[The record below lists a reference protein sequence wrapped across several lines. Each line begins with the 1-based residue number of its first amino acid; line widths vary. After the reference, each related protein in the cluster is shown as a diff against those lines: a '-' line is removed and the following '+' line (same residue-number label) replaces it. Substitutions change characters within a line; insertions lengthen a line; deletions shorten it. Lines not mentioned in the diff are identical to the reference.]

1 MRLRQVKLEDFVNY
15 KKISLFL
22 GTCFCDWKCCIEQK
36 VDLSVCQNTRLV
48 QSIITNYSPKE
59 IYHDMYCASSLHQAI
74 VFGGLEPMLQFNEML
89 DVIDYFRQNTQDDII
104 IYTGYEPTEIQQSI
118 EQIKR
123 YPNIFM
129 KFGRF
134 KLNSPHHIDPV
145 LGVELASENQRG
157 VKIS

>member
-22 GTCFCDWKCCIEQK
+22 GTCFCDWKCCTEQK

-48 QSIITNYSPKE
+48 QSAIIEYSPKD
-59 IYHDMYCASSLHQAI
+59 IYHDMYCASSLHQAV
-74 VFGGLEPMLQFNEML
+74 VFGGLEPMLQLNEML
-89 DVIDYFRQNTQDDII
+89 DVIDYFRKNTQDDII

-118 EQIKR
+118 EQLKR

-134 KLNSPHHIDPV
+134 KLNSTHHIDPV

>member
-22 GTCFCDWKCCIEQK
+22 GTCFCDWKCCTEQK
-36 VDLSVCQNTRLV
+36 VDMSVCQNTRLIQNNITEYSP
-48 QSIITNYSPKE
+48 QSIYR
-59 IYHDMYCASSLHQAI
+59 DMYCASSLHQAV

-89 DVIDYFRQNTQDDII
+89 EVIDYFRHNIMDDIV
-104 IYTGYEPTEIQQSI
+104 IYTGFEPTEIQQSI
-118 EQIKR
+118 KQLKK
-123 YPNIFM
+123 YPNIYM

-134 KLNSPHHIDPV
+134 NINSAHHIDPV